1 MIYIH
6 SSWLREIP
14 RILIYS
20 IILIRTSEKYPELG
34 RGWCDV
40 RDMSV
45 LTNVAEEFQ
54 NFKGLKGKSS
64 NCFCLCQRTHG
75 NLEGYAENIGNHQKS
90 QINLSVALIGKEA
103 RLQVVVKI
111 PQPNNCQK
119 SLECTRHFQDVFHHF
134 SKWLNPQGF
143 FQTVF

>member
-75 NLEGYAENIGNHQKS
+75 NLEGYAENIGNH
-90 QINLSVALIGKEA
+90 
-103 RLQVVVKI
+103 
-111 PQPNNCQK
+111 
-119 SLECTRHFQDVFHHF
+119 
-134 SKWLNPQGF
+134 
-143 FQTVF
+143 